1 MRLLSMAAL
10 VALSTSTCMHATA
23 PQSALECR
31 VEPRAPLTAGGPVK
45 IRFVLAN
52 PSSEPVWFLRW
63 NTPIEGWAG
72 SPFTVTGPD
81 GNEVAYAG
89 PMVKRANP
97 NAEDYVQ
104 IPPGAEVDAIADLTE
119 VYDLSK
125 PGRYRL
131 QVTGQLFDLTTEQA
145 SVPRPLDQHQG
156 MELRCGEVE
165 LDVR

>member
-1 MRLLSMAAL
+1 MSKLLSVGL
-10 VALSTSTCMHATA
+10 VALLAGTCMQA
-23 PQSALECR
+23 PASSSPLGCR
-31 VEPRAPLTAGGPVK
+31 VEPQSPLTAGGPAK
-45 IRFVLAN
+45 IRFVLTN
-52 PSSEPVWFLRW
+52 PSDETVWFLRW

-104 IPPGAEVDAIADLTE
+104 IPPGTEVDAVADLME

-131 QVTGQLFDLTTEQA
+131 QVTGKLFDLTTDSA

-156 MELRCGEVE
+156 MDLQCGEVT
-165 LDVR
+165 LDLK